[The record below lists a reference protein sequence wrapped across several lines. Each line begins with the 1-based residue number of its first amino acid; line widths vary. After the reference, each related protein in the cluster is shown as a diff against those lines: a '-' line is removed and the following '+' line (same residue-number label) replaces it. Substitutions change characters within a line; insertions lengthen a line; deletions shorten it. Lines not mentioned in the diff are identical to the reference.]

1 MKSDAT
7 FEDAP
12 TATGNRRRAVAAMLS
27 GSAIGLTT
35 LSGAFAQAAVGA
47 KNTNKNQNKNRNKK
61 QRRRKRN
68 NGGKGGNGQVGGTLP
83 SVRFVETS
91 TTFTSSGFVSATSKC
106 PDGYLSISGGFFSSV
121 PQPTLLTSTPRLAQN
136 DWLVEIDGA
145 NEQEQMT
152 VTEICLAASI
162 DPESAETRDESTRRT
177 KRKRS

>member
-27 GSAIGLTT
+27 GSAIGLTA

-68 NGGKGGNGQVGGTLP
+68 NGGKGDNG
-83 SVRFVETS
+83 
-91 TTFTSSGFVSATSKC
+91 
-106 PDGYLSISGGFFSSV
+106 
-121 PQPTLLTSTPRLAQN
+121 
-136 DWLVEIDGA
+136 
-145 NEQEQMT
+145 
-152 VTEICLAASI
+152 
-162 DPESAETRDESTRRT
+162 
-177 KRKRS
+177 